1 MARTQSADYDKRR
14 EMIRQTAAELYA
26 SKGFLGA
33 SISAIAEACD
43 TSKSLIYHYYPSKE
57 DILFDVMDAHVQILV
72 EAAQRVEVEDA
83 PPDVKLRHLAHE
95 LMRLYNG
102 AQVQQ
107 KILLSELHNLP
118 PKRRAEIVAHQR
130 QVVDVVDRLLA
141 ALRPDLHDRP
151 TLRRPIVM
159 MFFGMLNWTHTWFN
173 PNGPVTGDAIADMA
187 SDMFLGGLPAPI

>member
-43 TSKSLIYHYYPSKE
+43 TSKSLIYHYYSSKE
-57 DILFDVMDAHVQILV
+57 DILFDVMDAHVQSLV
-72 EAAQRVEVEDA
+72 EAAQRVEGQDA
-83 PPDVKLRHLAHE
+83 PPAVRLRQLAHE

-118 PKRRAEIVAHQR
+118 PERRAEIVAHQR
-130 QVVDVVDRLLA
+130 QVMDVVDRLLA
-141 ALRPDLHDRP
+141 ALRPDLRDP
-151 TLRRPIVM
+151 PNLRRPIVM

-173 PNGPVTGDAIADMA
+173 PHGPVTGDAIADLA
-187 SDMFLGGLPAPI
+187 SDMFLSGLPAPI